1 MRGDDRMLFE
11 KIKSPGLAH
20 NSYLIGDGGEAVVID
35 PRRDIDVYLDKAVE
49 AGYSIEYVFETH
61 RNEDY
66 IIGSMELKQ
75 KTGATIYHADEHL
88 DYEYGQPMQEGQEI
102 EFGRLVI
109 EGLHTPGHTPGSF
122 SYVLYGY
129 EGEPWMVF
137 TGDVIFAGDVG
148 RVDFLGEDK
157 LEHTA
162 EALYNSIYNK
172 ILPLGDEVILCP
184 AHGAGSVC
192 ASAIADREWTT
203 IGIEKQLNL
212 HLQYESKEE
221 FIEEVGEMLEY
232 PPYFEKMEA
241 CNLVRGTMLSEK
253 EKPPALSV
261 DEFAGEMD
269 DGAVVIDTRTEVSYA
284 GAHIPCSISIWK
296 DNVPSFVGWFVPV
309 DSPVLLVSDDGYPEE
324 EINHLYRT
332 GYDDIRGYLGGGM
345 VGWHMAA
352 RKSET
357 IDTVR
362 VEELCQIIDSS
373 EDYFIL
379 DVRSEDEVEDEGEIQ
394 DAVNI
399 HLTQL
404 NENLQELPEDRE
416 IYIFCGSGLRS
427 MTAASLLKNEG
438 FGNVNVVLGGLIG
451 WSSTTCPIV

>member
-1 MRGDDRMLFE
+1 MLFE

-20 NSYLIGDGGEAVVID
+20 NSYLIGDSGEAVVID
-35 PRRDIDVYLDKAVE
+35 PRRDIEEYLETAVE
-49 AGYSIEYVFETH
+49 AGYSIEHVLETH

-66 IIGSMELKQ
+66 IIGSMEVKN
-75 KTGATIYHADEHL
+75 KTGAQIWHADEHL
-88 DYEYGQPMQEGQEI
+88 DYEYGKPMEEGKEI
-102 EFGRLVI
+102 EVGRLRI

-162 EALYNSIYNK
+162 EALYNSIHEK

-203 IGIEKQLNL
+203 IGIEKKLNP

-221 FIEEVGEMLEY
+221 FIENVAEMLEY
-232 PPYFEKMEA
+232 PPYFERMEEL
-241 CNLVRGTMLSEK
+241 NLVGAPLLAEY
-253 EKPPALSV
+253 EKPPALNV
-261 DEFAGEMD
+261 QEFEQKRQE
-269 DGAVVIDTRTEVSYA
+269 GAVILDTRTEVSFA
-284 GAHIPCSISIWK
+284 GAHVPGAISIWK
-296 DNVPSFVGWFVPV
+296 DNLPSFAGWFVDV
-309 DSPVLLVSDDGYPEE
+309 DSPVLLVTDDGYPEE
-324 EINHLYRT
+324 EIKHLYRT
-332 GYDDIRGYLGGGM
+332 GYDNIEGYLSGGM
-345 VGWHMAA
+345 ISWHMSA
-352 RKSET
+352 KESHT

-362 VEELCQIIDSS
+362 VEELCDIID
-373 EDYFIL
+373 EQGDYFIL
-379 DVRSEDEVEDEGEIQ
+379 DVRSEDELEEEGEIQ
-394 DAVNI
+394 DATQI
-399 HLTQL
+399 HLTKIP
-404 NENLQELPEDRE
+404 ENYDKLPTDEE

-427 MTAASLLKNEG
+427 MTAASLLKKEG
-438 FGNVNVVLGGLIG
+438 FDNINVVLGGLLG
-451 WSSTTCPIV
+451 WSSTTCPIE